1 MWINW
6 TFECVNKNIFSH
18 NKKMSSETISGKK
31 KKKKC
36 YRYFCIN
43 VLNKHC
49 IKTLLYKMQEDKIPN
64 MECTNQVYEKL
75 QYCGT
80 LHILRKF

>member
-1 MWINW
+1 MWISW

-18 NKKMSSETISGKK
+18 NKKCLLKQFLL